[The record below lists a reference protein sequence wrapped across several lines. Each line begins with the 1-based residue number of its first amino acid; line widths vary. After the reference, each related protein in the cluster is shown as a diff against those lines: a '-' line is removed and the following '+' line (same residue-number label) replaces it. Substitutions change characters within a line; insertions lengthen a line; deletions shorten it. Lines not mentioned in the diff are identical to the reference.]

1 MITQRWNEI
10 QSQDSQA
17 AKGSFSSSFAVKNL
31 DQIDRSF
38 FSLSLISLFCQ
49 LAIKWPRDLDRDFWP
64 DWSVVQFPGFIREY
78 FSSCSLWS
86 SLLVASVTKHY
97 SPLLMMY
104 LVCFLLRKRIG
115 DKNLKSDCVKKRM
128 EQILEV
134 RLHFFERKKMIAGKD
149 SILWNGDDDN
159 DGEMIGFKLFS
170 SHSFQFR
177 FMFLPCSKFVS
188 FWWFLQRVDQKNWKC
203 IKGTEREYLVE

>member
-1 MITQRWNEI
+1 MQVPLGLNFPDPNH
-10 QSQDSQA
+10 Q
-17 AKGSFSSSFAVKNL
+17 SSSFHNDNAEMEWNTKPRFTSSEGFIFFL
-31 DQIDRSF
+31 LRGKKSRSDWQKLL
-38 FSLSLISLFCQ
+38 FSLAHLSLLSACNQMTKRSRQRL
-49 LAIKWPRDLDRDFWP
+49 LARN
-64 DWSVVQFPGFIREY
+64 WSVVQFPGFEREY

-177 FMFLPCSKFVS
+177 FMFLPCSQFVS
-188 FWWFLQRVDQKNWKC
+188 FW
-203 IKGTEREYLVE
+203 